1 MKMNCMPKQEWRI
14 ECTQVKDLRMNWICE
29 GKRLDSTW
37 NRVWRIDCK
46 NEEE

>member
-29 GKRLDSTW
+29 G
-37 NRVWRIDCK
+37 IDWILHETEC
-46 NEEE
+46 EE